1 MKKMILG
8 GVAISFLTL
17 TFPAVAEEG
26 YMCSHYYENIK
37 RKEKNIKSYGSDLSS
52 MAKKKLF
59 DDLKFDTEQCISEC
73 EGQKFKYCNEIAKW
87 ISK

>member
-1 MKKMILG
+1 MMKWLWV
-8 GVAISFLTL
+8 VAATVLLQPSIV
-17 TFPAVAEEG
+17 VAEEG
-26 YMCSHYYENIK
+26 YMCGHYYKNIQ

-52 MAKKKLF
+52 IARDKLF
-59 DDLKFDTEQCISEC
+59 EDLKFDTTQCISEC